1 MTDPL
6 LLRVPAD
13 TAEALASDVLVP
25 ELAAVLFAAWAQCA
39 DGPPS
44 WPRLDGGPYPL
55 AEAAGNAHL
64 DAVHLA
70 RAVRDWLMGRCV
82 VEAAPHL
89 DQSPA
94 LALIGAERIRHL
106 EVKGYDANHD
116 DQYRD
121 GELAGMALWYAD
133 DESSAIDWP
142 GNLDDLPARGDRLQ
156 DLVRAGS
163 LLAAEVDRLLRERRV
178 RAGSL
183 LAAEVDRLLR
193 ERRR

>member
-1 MTDPL
+1 MSRAEPL

-13 TAEALASDVLVP
+13 TARALASDVLVP
-25 ELAAVLFAAWAQCA
+25 ELAAVLLAAWAQRTDERPGQPA
-39 DGPPS
+39 AAAAA
-44 WPRLDGGPYPL
+44 
-55 AEAAGNAHL
+55 AELVDDLYHRAGAAGA
-64 DAVHLA
+64 AHLA
-70 RAVRDWLMGRCV
+70 RAVLNWLAGRCV

-94 LALIGAERIRHL
+94 LALIAAERIRHL
-106 EVKGYDANHD
+106 EGKGYDANHD

-142 GNLDDLPARGDRLQ
+142 GGLDDLPARGGRLQ

-163 LLAAEVDRLLRERRV
+163 LLAAEIDRLLRERHR
-178 RAGSL
+178 
-183 LAAEVDRLLR
+183 
-193 ERRR
+193 